1 MMSLVQNFVQTY
13 DQEAI
18 VQREALSKTTTDIG
32 EAKLLG
38 SCLEQKVHYL
48 ERELNKVQSM
58 QQMTMAKNS
67 KPTNNHDSEES
78 TEKEEINE
86 TAAFQDFEERIRQLE

>member
-1 MMSLVQNFVQTY
+1 MNQLLSSYLSPMCDKLQLFEKSQVSLEYKVADIVKMMSLVQNFVQTY

-38 SCLEQKVHYL
+38 SCLE
-48 ERELNKVQSM
+48 
-58 QQMTMAKNS
+58 
-67 KPTNNHDSEES
+67 
-78 TEKEEINE
+78 
-86 TAAFQDFEERIRQLE
+86 